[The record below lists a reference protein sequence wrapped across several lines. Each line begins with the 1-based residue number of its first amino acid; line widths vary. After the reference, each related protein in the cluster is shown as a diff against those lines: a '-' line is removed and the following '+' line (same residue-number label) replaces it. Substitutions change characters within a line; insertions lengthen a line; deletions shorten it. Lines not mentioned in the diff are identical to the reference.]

1 MMKRNVFMTEVEP
14 DLFERLLQEK
24 IVIFDGGMGTSLQA
38 AGPSSD
44 DFQGNPGVYELL
56 VLSRPDLV
64 QEIHASYINAGADII
79 ETNTF
84 CASSLSLEEHG
95 LQHLAADINRTA
107 ARLARDVARDF
118 KNTTLVAGSLGPT
131 SHLPSLGH
139 VTYACLKTSY
149 EQQVEFL
156 ITEGCDILIFET
168 CQDVL
173 QIRAAVAA
181 ADTVMK
187 KLRQRLPLVVQF
199 TIDEKGRTLLGSE
212 PEAILCVL
220 ESLPVAMT
228 GINCGVG
235 PGGMVEPMRTISGLS
250 TRPVSCQPNA
260 GLPEL
265 VDDETVFTLGPKE
278 FARRLAHLAMETG
291 LNAAGGCCGTRP
303 EHIAALSSAVAN
315 ISPRTPAQGFPPSI
329 SSIFSMVSLDA
340 SPKPLLVAEE
350 MNSTTRRKKFR
361 GIVQQ
366 HDKDRLREVAQTLED
381 DGAQVLDLCVATV
394 DGDERSDMAWAVES
408 LGKTLHTPLFI
419 DTTEPEVIDAAG
431 RTLPGKFVVNSINL
445 ERGED
450 HLKYSLETARTH
462 GAAVL
467 AMTLD
472 DQGIAVPRERKLEIA
487 DRLHSLAVGHFGFP
501 QRDLMFDPLT
511 LPLGTGTDELRGS
524 ALETLEAIKLLKQK
538 YPACLIVLGVS
549 NISFGLSR
557 TARKILNSV
566 FLWEAVRHGL
576 DIAIISRKKL
586 LRPDEIDERS
596 LNLALDLIY
605 PGRRSGT
612 DALAD
617 FNQAFP
623 PAKKGKVTPQTKP
636 AATERLSPGDRINKA
651 VLAGT
656 AAGIE
661 EALEECLVSMTPD
674 EILNAILLN
683 AMNEVGSHFEKGH
696 LQLPSVLA
704 AAEVVKKSFDF
715 LRAHLDEQR
724 DSTGLTRPAKIVLGT
739 VKGDVHDI
747 GKNLV
752 DMVLSS
758 SGITVVNIG
767 VKQTSVQ
774 ILKAA
779 EETGADVVGL
789 SGLLTRSV
797 MEMEQVLKDFQTRG
811 SVIPFI
817 LGGAAL
823 RRSYVENKLR
833 TVYDGPVYYARDAL
847 DGLKIVQFIT
857 NPATREKAL
866 AEGSTPTTSSTPIGK
881 TLRDPVHI
889 TNEQNSAKPEPVV
902 PASLPHPP
910 YFGRKI
916 LDSVDLSA
924 AFELLDENHLRR
936 FHWKTAD
943 TPVDRKQAGKRLESM
958 KQQVLDEAIVEARAV
973 CGYFRCH
980 SRDNTIHIYE
990 QGSSLPAAR
999 FIFPEPS
1006 AASTPRRLSLPR
1018 LFLSG
1023 ESATTDVMYDVL
1035 PLFVVTVGQRPAEFL
1050 DKLKR
1055 DDRFQDYFL
1064 WHGFFAQLAEALAER
1079 LNRQI
1084 VEELSTPINDPV
1096 RRWRRFSF
1104 GYPACP
1110 DLSNQKE
1117 LFTVLKPEEI
1127 GIRLSETFQ
1136 MIPEHSVS
1144 ALLARVVERSVQ
1156 P

>member
-1 MMKRNVFMTEVEP
+1 MLLTGVEP

-38 AGPSSD
+38 TGPSAD
-44 DFQGNPGVYELL
+44 DFRGNPGVYELL

-64 QEIHASYINAGADII
+64 QEIHASFINAGADII

-84 CASSLSLEEHG
+84 CASSLSLKEHG

-107 ARLARDVARDF
+107 ARLAREVARDF
-118 KNTTLVAGSLGPT
+118 KKNTLVAGSLGPT

-139 VTYACLKTSY
+139 VTYACLKASY
-149 EQQVEFL
+149 EQQVEVL

-265 VDDETVFTLGPKE
+265 VDDKTVFTLGPQE
-278 FARRLAHLAMETG
+278 FARRLAHLARETG

-303 EHIAALSSAVAN
+303 EHIAALSSTVAN

-329 SSIFSMVSLDA
+329 SSIFSMLSLDA
-340 SPKPLLVAEE
+340 PPKPLLVAEE

-361 GIVQQ
+361 CIVRE

-381 DGAQVLDLCVATV
+381 EGAQVLDLCVATV
-394 DGDERSDMAWAVES
+394 DGNEQADMAWAVES
-408 LGKTLHTPLFI
+408 LGKTLHVPLFI
-419 DTTEPEVIDAAG
+419 DTTEPKVVDAAG
-431 RTLPGKFVVNSINL
+431 RTLPGKFVVNSVNL

-450 HLKYSLETARTH
+450 HLKHSLETARTH

-472 DQGIAVPRERKLEIA
+472 EQGIAIPRERKIEIA
-487 DRLHSLAVGHFGFP
+487 DRLHSLAVGHCGFP
-501 QRDLMFDPLT
+501 ERDLMFDPLT
-511 LPLGTGTDELRGS
+511 LPLGTGSSELRGS
-524 ALETLEAIKLLKQK
+524 AQETLEAITLLKQK
-538 YPACLIVLGVS
+538 YPSCLIVLGVS
-549 NISFGLSR
+549 NISFGLSK

-586 LRPDEIDERS
+586 LRPDQIDDRS

-605 PGRRSGT
+605 PGRSRGI
-612 DALAD
+612 DALSV

-623 PAKKGKVTPQTKP
+623 PVKKGEVAPLQKP
-636 AATERLSPGDRINKA
+636 VAIERLSPGDRINKA

-661 EALEECLVSMTPD
+661 EALKECLVSMMAD
-674 EILNAILLN
+674 EILNAILLK

-704 AAEVVKKSFDF
+704 SAEVVKKSFDF
-715 LRAHLDEQR
+715 LRGHLDEQR
-724 DSTGLTRPAKIVLGT
+724 DSTGIARPAKIVLGT

-767 VKQTSVQ
+767 VKQTSEQ

-797 MEMEQVLKDFQTRG
+797 MEMEQVLKEFQARG
-811 SVIPFI
+811 ITIPFI

-833 TVYDGPVYYARDAL
+833 TVYDGPVFYARDAL

-857 NPATREKAL
+857 NPATREKARV
-866 AEGSTPTTSSTPIGK
+866 EGSTSTGK
-881 TLRDPVHI
+881 TLKDPVHI
-889 TNEQNSAKPEPVV
+889 TSEQSSAKPESIV
-902 PASLPHPP
+902 PASVPRLPHVPRPP

-916 LDSVDLSA
+916 LESVDLVD
-924 AFELLDENHLRR
+924 AFELLDENHLMR
-936 FHWKTAD
+936 FHWKTGD
-943 TPVDRKQAGKRLESM
+943 TPVDKKQAARRLESM
-958 KQQVLDEAIVEARAV
+958 KQRMLDEAIVEARAV

-980 SRDNTIHIYE
+980 SRNNTIYIYE
-990 QGSSLPAAR
+990 QESSLPAAS
-999 FIFPEPS
+999 FTFPES
-1006 AASTPRRLSLPR
+1006 STARRLSLPR

-1023 ESATTDVMYDVL
+1023 ESSTTDAMYDVL

-1050 DKLKR
+1050 NKLKC
-1055 DDRFQDYFL
+1055 DDRFRDYFH

-1084 VEELSTPINDPV
+1084 VEELSIPVNDPAM
-1096 RRWRRFSF
+1096 RWRRFSF